1 MIMIQTAH
9 RIQNVEEYYFS
20 KKLAEVRSIDR
31 PDSKIINLGI
41 GSPDLA
47 PAPATIEALC
57 ETAAQPTSHGY
68 QSYKGVPALRQ
79 AIVSFY
85 QRVYGV
91 SLNAE
96 ADVLPL
102 MGSKE
107 GIMHISLAFLNEGEE
122 VLVPN
127 PGYPTYSSVT
137 QLCGGK
143 IRYYALSEKNKW
155 QLNLD
160 DLRSQDLSR
169 VKIMWVNY
177 PHMPTGTV
185 ASREKLTA
193 LVALAR
199 ERNFLLVNDNPYSL
213 ILNETPISL
222 LSIPGAH
229 EVALE
234 LNSLSKSH
242 NMAGW
247 RVGWVAGQRELIDA
261 VLRVKSNMDSGMFL
275 GLQQAAAEALKSDD
289 AWFAR
294 QNSIYRQRKK
304 KAVAILKTLGC
315 EVGEGQS
322 GLFVWAR
329 APRHVANVEKW
340 IDEILYGARVFIT
353 PGFIFGDEGK
363 DCVRISLCADEPV
376 FDEARQRV
384 ERWLATTTLDTV
396 TV

>member
-1 MIMIQTAH
+1 MIQTAH

-222 LSIPGAH
+222 LSIAGAH

-363 DCVRISLCADEPV
+363 DYVRISLCADEPV

-396 TV
+396 PA

>member
-1 MIMIQTAH
+1 MISTAQ
-9 RIQNVEEYYFS
+9 RIQHVEEYYFS
-20 KKLAEVRSIDR
+20 KKLAEVRSLDR
-31 PDSKIINLGI
+31 HDSRIINLGI

-57 ETAAQPTSHGY
+57 QTAALPTSHGY
-68 QSYKGVPALRQ
+68 QSYRGIPALRQ
-79 AIVSFY
+79 GIVSFY
-85 QRVYGV
+85 ERVYGV

-96 ADVLPL
+96 TEVLPL

-127 PGYPTYSSVT
+127 PGYPTYSSVAN
-137 QLCGGK
+137 LCGGK
-143 IRYYALSEKNKW
+143 IINYALSEKNQW
-155 QLNLD
+155 QLD
-160 DLRSQDLSR
+160 VEALRDQDLSR
-169 VKIMWVNY
+169 VKIMWINY

-185 ASREKLTA
+185 ASRAQLTA

-199 ERNFLLVNDNPYSL
+199 ERKFLLVNDNPYSL

-222 LSIPGAH
+222 LSIPGATD
-229 EVALE
+229 VALE

-247 RVGWVAGQRELIDA
+247 RIGWVAGKREMIEA

-275 GLQQAAAEALKSDD
+275 GLQQAAAVALKSDD
-289 AWFAR
+289 SWFAG
-294 QNSIYRQRKK
+294 QNLIYRQRKK

-315 EVGEGQS
+315 DVSEGQS

-329 APRHVANVEKW
+329 APRSVANVEKW
-340 IDEILYGARVFIT
+340 IDEILYGARVFLT

-363 DCVRISLCADEPV
+363 NYVRISLCADEPV
-376 FDEARQRV
+376 LDEAHGRIKT
-384 ERWLATTTLDTV
+384 WMATTAINTV
-396 TV
+396 VV

>member
-1 MIMIQTAH
+1 MIQTAH

-20 KKLAEVRSIDR
+20 KKLAEVRSLDR

-185 ASREKLTA
+185 ASREQLTA

-329 APRHVANVEKW
+329 APRSIANVEKW
-340 IDEILYGARVFIT
+340 IDEILYGARVFLT

-363 DCVRISLCADEPV
+363 NYVRISLCADERVFEEAHQRIARWMETVIPNPV
-376 FDEARQRV
+376 TA
-384 ERWLATTTLDTV
+384 
-396 TV
+396 